1 MSGVLTIISLS
12 DDDDDDGHSPPPPL
26 PNQDSS
32 GRRRSNCNRARSTG
46 RTDGREKEEEEE
58 GGGASFKEEIPTHG
72 WTGENRMGRR
82 EESRVEMDVK
92 EEAPLAPSLL
102 LFPPRGGGEGVFGMS
117 TNDVVPLLCNAPKQI
132 F

>member
-1 MSGVLTIISLS
+1 
-12 DDDDDDGHSPPPPL
+12 
-26 PNQDSS
+26 
-32 GRRRSNCNRARSTG
+32 
-46 RTDGREKEEEEE
+46 
-58 GGGASFKEEIPTHG
+58 
-72 WTGENRMGRR
+72 MGRR

-132 F
+132 FLNLNQGRFCSPAV